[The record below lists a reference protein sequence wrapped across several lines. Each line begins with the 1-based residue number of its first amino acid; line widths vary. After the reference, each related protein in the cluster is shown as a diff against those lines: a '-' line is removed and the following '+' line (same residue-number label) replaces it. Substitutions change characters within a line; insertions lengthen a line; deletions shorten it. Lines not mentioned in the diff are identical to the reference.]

1 MIKKSY
7 LKIFLLLFTAIPLF
21 SQEEVNSAFTG
32 SFGSV
37 TLNDQIYNH
46 FSFRPE
52 MSLGKL
58 GLGMDLYFYFDE
70 DGRLYSDNWNFS
82 SSENSFRTIVD
93 KIYYIRWGQPFDDMY
108 FRFGALPNV
117 TMGHGSL
124 VKNYSNVIDYPRYRR
139 KGITFNYNISDVSVQ
154 FIHSDFK
161 EVNAP
166 SLLALSTDFEFVDK
180 FSLNMTIATDS
191 DQYNGLFDSDDDGY
205 PDIIDDFPNEDNYWH
220 DNQLLIE
227 QFESDKTDLG
237 SPCHDSLTN
246 DIVDLDPIN
255 GLDDACDEIIS
266 NLQTAMDDAYDSSP
280 VLGGNNDISG
290 LSFGLSYGLTSR
302 FTIYSEFT
310 QLFGKTSNPYIQGTD
325 LEYSTYDRE
334 LGYGFIPLGFKAEW
348 DRVTFAIDYRQN
360 TEKFLFH
367 YWDENYDNARIK
379 LAGTSAVTKEENL
392 YKYGKAQGV
401 KFSLSGNIKYVS
413 VSFSYNHMNTD
424 IWDSSSRT
432 YISDDNNSIYA
443 KLDIDTSMLNQ
454 VRIAEMFYQQRNI
467 SDPFSFDPNEDTLFG
482 YNLGIDMSD
491 NMVLILKGRK
501 SFLCS
506 ENDDCDAVKT
516 TQIETQI
523 IF

>member
-1 MIKKSY
+1 MKKY
-7 LKIFLLLFTAIPLF
+7 LKFGVLLFVFSSLF
-21 SQEEVNSAFTG
+21 SQDEEVNSAFTG

-52 MSLGKL
+52 MSIGKL
-58 GLGMDLYFYFDE
+58 GLGLDLYFYFDE
-70 DGRLYSDNWNFS
+70 EGKLYSDNWNFS

-93 KIYYIRWGQPFDDMY
+93 KVYYIRWGQPFDNKY

-139 KGITFNYNISDVSVQ
+139 KGVTFNYNISDISIK

-161 EVNAP
+161 EINAP

-180 FSLNMTIATDS
+180 FLLNMTLATDS

-220 DNQLLIE
+220 ENELLIE

-237 SPCHDSLTN
+237 SPCHQSPTN

-255 GLDDACDEIIS
+255 GLDDACDEIIN
-266 NLQTAMDDAYDSSP
+266 NLQTAINDSYNSSAI
-280 VLGGNNDISG
+280 LGDNEISG
-290 LSFGLSYGLTSR
+290 LSFGLSYDLTSR

-310 QLFGKTSNPYIQGTD
+310 QLFGKSPYVYTSDTD
-325 LEYSTYDRE
+325 PLTTLDSE
-334 LGYGFIPLGFKAEW
+334 LGYGFIPFGLKAEW
-348 DRVTFAIDYRQN
+348 DKVTFAIDYRQN

-367 YWDENYDNARIK
+367 YWDQNYDNTRVK
-379 LAGTSAVTKEENL
+379 LSGSSTVTKEQNL

-401 KFSLSGNIKYVS
+401 KFSLSTNIKYLGL
-413 VSFSYNHMNTD
+413 SFSYTHMNSD
-424 IWDSSSRT
+424 IWDGNK
-432 YISDDNNSIYA
+432 YVSDDNNSLYA

-454 VRIAEMFYQQRNI
+454 VRIAEFFYQQRNI
-467 SDPFSFDPNEDTLFG
+467 SDPLSFDPNEDTLFG
-482 YNLGIDMSD
+482 YNLGIEMSD

-501 SFLCS
+501 SYICS
-506 ENDDCDAVKT
+506 ENDNCDAVKT

-523 IF
+523 MF